1 MDRKI
6 CLIKIGLYFYLIH
19 FFYRLISD
27 FMKKVASIWIGV
39 RFKDNYIYLN
49 TLKIIFIY
57 NLKKDIIKKIK
68 IPLLLPIK
76 SKFLIKE
83 INYSILFNTLAI

>member
-1 MDRKI
+1 
-6 CLIKIGLYFYLIH
+6 
-19 FFYRLISD
+19 
-27 FMKKVASIWIGV
+27 MKKVASIWIGV